1 MGMQEI
7 NARVSN
13 GTIIEWGF
21 NAETNEHLIRIMD
34 DDGAWSLHPRNGK
47 EAVDM
52 FKHTFTY
59 DWTLDVPNA
68 MHPDRYVYD
77 PQRGELVP
85 R

>member
-1 MGMQEI
+1 MAIQEI

-21 NAETNEHLIRIMD
+21 NPETDKHYIRILD
-34 DDGAWSLHPRNGK
+34 DDGAWSLNPRNGA
-47 EAVDM
+47 EALDM
-52 FKHTFTY
+52 FQHTFLY

-68 MHPDRYVYD
+68 MNPDKYIYD
-77 PQRGELVP
+77 VARGELVP